1 MTNEPLRK
9 ARDLL
14 LDVNSPDAEVIFK
27 ALGNSLRLRILA
39 LLSRDHLAVADII
52 SKLDLPASTVNQHLK
67 VLEEAGLIQT
77 FLRPATR
84 GTEKVCAKVYQKLQC
99 ELVPP
104 AVQPER
110 AVEISMPVGAYVD
123 FEVTRPCGLASESN
137 IIGLLG
143 DPEAFL
149 EPSRI
154 NAQMLWFASGYVEY
168 RFPKKLPPRS
178 ALESLSLSMEICSEA
193 AGYAEDWPS
202 DITLWLNG
210 VEVGT
215 WTSPGDFGEHHGL
228 LNPDWWSSSNTQ
240 HGLLKIWQVTGAG
253 SFIDG
258 LLISPKTIDDLSIE
272 DRPYISVRIGVKP
285 DAEFQG
291 GVNLFGRY
299 FGNYPQ
305 DIVLRL
311 VYDKRELRA

>member
-1 MTNEPLRK
+1 MEQPLTK
-9 ARDLL
+9 VRDLL
-14 LDVNSPDAEVIFK
+14 IDVNSPDAEVIFK
-27 ALGNSLRLRILA
+27 ALGNALRLRILT
-39 LLSRDHLAVADII
+39 LLARDHLAVTDII
-52 SKLDLPASTVNQHLK
+52 SKLELPASTVNQHLK

-99 ELVPP
+99 ELVPQ
-104 AVQPER
+104 AVPPER

-123 FEVTRPCGLASESN
+123 FEVTRPCGLASASN

-154 NAQMLWFASGYVEY
+154 DAQLLWFATGFVEY

-178 ALESLSLSMEICSEA
+178 TPESLSLSMEICSEA

-202 DITLWLNG
+202 DITLWING
-210 VEVGT
+210 VEIGT
-215 WTSPGDFGEHHGL
+215 WTSPGDFGEEHGL
-228 LNPDWWSSSNTQ
+228 LNPDWWSSKNTQ
-240 HGLLKIWQVTGAG
+240 HGLLKIWQVTGSG

-258 LLISPKTIDDLSIE
+258 LLISQKTIADLSIE
-272 DRPYISVRIGVKP
+272 ERPYISVRIGVKP
-285 DAEFQG
+285 DAEYQG

-311 VYDKRELRA
+311 VYDKRELRG